1 RRARRALA
9 GRGPRPPRRTTLSR
23 WASMTTTYHVSGL
36 TCQHCVNAVTEESSA
51 LEGVRP
57 VSGDLVE
64 GGTSPVR
71 VETDRQLDRA
81 AVATAI
87 DEAGYE
93 LADAS

>member
-1 RRARRALA
+1 
-9 GRGPRPPRRTTLSR
+9 
-23 WASMTTTYHVSGL
+23 MTTTYHVSGM
-36 TCQHCVNAVTEESSA
+36 TCQHCVNAVTEEISA
-51 LEGVRP
+51 LDGVRT
-57 VSGDLVE
+57 VSVDLVE

-81 AVATAI
+81 AVATAV